1 MLQPGLYE
9 QIINKRLG
17 EELDA
22 AADKLQSVAPIDEA
36 EAAKVLSQYISEVIE
51 KSLDTVRDG
60 GGDVQA
66 QIELVNKI

>member
-36 EAAKVLSQYISEVIE
+36 EAAKVLLQYHLHIMQLQKIG
-51 KSLDTVRDG
+51 SLS
-60 GGDVQA
+60 
-66 QIELVNKI
+66 KK